1 MTIKPDYIIRD
12 NILVPN
18 QLQVV
23 EAGENLIL
31 STINVSTDKG
41 KYLVAAMFVGFEKLG
56 LTVKDETHIVE
67 EAPKPEKAAEEKPE

>member
-1 MTIKPDYIIRD
+1 MTIRTDYIVRD

-18 QLQVV
+18 QLQII

-31 STINVSTDKG
+31 ATINVSTDKG
-41 KYLVAAMFVGFEKLG
+41 KYLVASMFVGFEKLG

-67 EAPKPEKAAEEKPE
+67 EAPKTAEDTAE